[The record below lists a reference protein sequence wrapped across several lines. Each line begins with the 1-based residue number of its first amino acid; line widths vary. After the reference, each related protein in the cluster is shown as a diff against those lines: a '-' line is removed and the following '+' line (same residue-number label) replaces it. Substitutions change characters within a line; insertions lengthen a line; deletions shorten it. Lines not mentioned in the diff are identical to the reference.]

1 MLPIPAGTDP
11 FNSRGMHSRE
21 DQQWKFLTADTFPGL
36 GEKITFLS
44 VEKKMEK
51 KIINNYCHLELMK
64 KTFQYD
70 DLRESFC
77 NTMLS
82 VLFQSTKSESII
94 SNM

>member
-44 VEKKMEK
+44 VEKKNGEK
-51 KIINNYCHLELMK
+51 NNKQLLPPGADEEN
-64 KTFQYD
+64 F
-70 DLRESFC
+70 
-77 NTMLS
+77 S
-82 VLFQSTKSESII
+82 V
-94 SNM
+94 